1 MSAHALSGR
10 FVKAVAG
17 VRPLTAKPVTRIA
30 LVFIGLLVLVG
41 VFAPVLAPYGPTS
54 VDLVNRLAPM
64 SWSHPL
70 GTDEVG
76 RDILSRLIYGVRVSI
91 GVSVITVAAAAV
103 IGMLLGAVAGFFAR
117 WTDTVIM
124 RGMDVILSFPSLILA
139 IALAAA
145 LGPNLVNAAIAIAIV
160 KIPVYARL
168 AYAETLATR
177 HQLYVRA
184 AETFGVS
191 SAFIIRRHILPNVGS
206 SIIVQT
212 TLDLGDVILLI
223 STLGFLGLGAQP
235 PSPEWGSMISI
246 GWQYLIDQWW
256 YPTFT
261 GAAIFL
267 SVMSFNLLGD
277 GVRDLLDPTAH
288 D

>member
-1 MSAHALSGR
+1 MSLQTLSTRVTEGM
-10 FVKAVAG
+10 AG
-17 VRPLTAKPVTRIA
+17 LRPLVSKPVTRAA
-30 LVFIGLLVLVG
+30 LIVVGLLILVG
-41 VFAPVLAPYGPTS
+41 VFAPLLTPYSPTS
-54 VDLVNRLAPM
+54 VDLVHRLAPM
-64 SWSHPL
+64 SSAHWF

-76 RDILSRLIYGVRVSI
+76 RDILSRLIYGARVSI
-91 GVSVITVAAAAV
+91 GVSVVTVACAAIV
-103 IGMLLGAVAGFFAR
+103 GMLLGAAAGYFGR
-117 WTDTVIM
+117 WADTVIM
-124 RGMDVILSFPSLILA
+124 RGMDVVLSFPALILA
-139 IALAAA
+139 IALSAA
-145 LGPNLVNAAIAIAIV
+145 LGASLLNAALAIAIV
-160 KIPVYARL
+160 KVPIYARL

-191 SAFIIRRHILPNVGS
+191 SAFIIRRHVLPNVGS